1 MTSFVNRIRQK
12 IERERKHL
20 TKKEIS
26 EKVEQDW
33 TAYSEI
39 EGIRKWLAEHPD
51 LAEDL
56 RKRRGELI
64 RDRIRRDLNGK

>member
-39 EGIRKWLAEHPD
+39 EGIRKWLAEHPN

-56 RKRRGELI
+56 KKKRGALI
-64 RDRIRRDLNGK
+64 RDRIKRDSSGK

>member
-12 IERERKHL
+12 IEKERKHL
-20 TKKEIS
+20 TRKEIS

>member
-33 TAYSEI
+33 LAYSEI

-64 RDRIRRDLNGK
+64 RGRIRRELNGK